1 MVHKNRHLD
10 QQKTTERQKQTHIYG
25 QLIKKK
31 ESWNNVGKVS
41 QFIQLFQLRHL
52 CVCVCLSLCVYINI
66 CMYI

>member
-1 MVHKNRHLD
+1 MVHKTRHLD
-10 QQKTTERQKQTHIYG
+10 HQKTTETKTDSHIYG

-52 CVCVCLSLCVYINI
+52 CVCVSLCVYINI